1 MKKTDISAG
10 EVVKLIKKE
19 GKTLVKNVEI
29 FDVYQG
35 EHIEE
40 GFKSLALSITYQSLD
55 KTLSDSDIDPLENTI
70 ISVLNK
76 KLGAYLRS

>member
-1 MKKTDISAG
+1 M
-10 EVVKLIKKE
+10 IKKE

-35 EHIEE
+35 ERIEE

-76 KLGAYLRS
+76 KLGAYLRSWLKLWLLTLMEH